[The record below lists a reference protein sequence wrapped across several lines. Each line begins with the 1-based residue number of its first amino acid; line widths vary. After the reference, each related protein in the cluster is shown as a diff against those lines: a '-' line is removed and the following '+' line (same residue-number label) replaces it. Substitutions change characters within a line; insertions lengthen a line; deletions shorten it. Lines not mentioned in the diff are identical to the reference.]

1 MSSAMTTLLQKMTEE
16 RAART
21 ERLRLTV
28 REELRSAL
36 REILPGTPVT
46 VFGSLTRGGLF
57 TDASDVD
64 LALAA
69 EPEGLSVYQLI
80 AQLSERLG
88 RRVDVMLLS
97 ESRLRDKILR
107 EGETWTP

>member
-1 MSSAMTTLLQKMTEE
+1 MTEE

-21 ERLRLTV
+21 ERLRLSV
-28 REELRSAL
+28 REELRCAL
-36 REILPGTPVT
+36 RDILPLTPVT
-46 VFGSLTRGGLF
+46 VFGSLTRVGGF

-64 LALAA
+64 LALTD
-69 EPEGLSVYQLI
+69 EPQGLSIYQLI

-88 RRVDVMLLS
+88 RRVDVTLLS
-97 ESRLRDKILR
+97 ESRFRDKILR

>member
-1 MSSAMTTLLQKMTEE
+1 MPPVMSTLLQKMTEE

-21 ERLRLTV
+21 ERLRLAV

-46 VFGSLTRGGLF
+46 VFGSLTHAGRF

-69 EPEGLSVYQLI
+69 TPVGSSVYQLI

-88 RRVDVMLLS
+88 RRVDVVLLS
-97 ESRLRDKILR
+97 ESRFRDKILS
-107 EGETWTP
+107 EGETWMP

>member
-1 MSSAMTTLLQKMTEE
+1 MITPLQRMNEE
-16 RAART
+16 RAAER
-21 ERLRLTV
+21 ERLRMTV

-36 REILPGTPVT
+36 RDILPGVPIT
-46 VFGSLTRGGLF
+46 VFGSLSYAGRF
-57 TDASDVD
+57 TESSDVD

-69 EPEGLSVYQLI
+69 EPASMSVYQLI

-88 RRVDVMLLS
+88 RRVDVVLLS

-107 EGETWTP
+107 EGETWMP